1 MQRTISRKSGLE
13 LTHPALRR
21 FPSNDPNLQGWDS
34 ADSYIVNYVEEH
46 LPECRNALVL
56 NDRFGAIS
64 VALTSTRTTL
74 FSDSY
79 CALHAADLNR
89 SNYPKDL
96 DTVNQLDAI
105 SGDFDVVIVRLPKS
119 LFFFETQ
126 LAWIAQNIKPGTP
139 ILVASMVKHLPHTA
153 KELMEHYLGQT
164 HVSHAWKKAR
174 LLLNVKEDR
183 PITKTLESKGFDV
196 FGRHYDTLANVYC
209 RERLDPG
216 TALLLQCIEA
226 IGTAETVADLGC
238 GSGVLGVEYA
248 RHFHPQLVQ
257 YFDESFDAV
266 RSATLNHEKHAPTV
280 KHQSQCGHS
289 LERVS
294 EQRYDLILNN
304 PPFHQDQVV
313 GDFIARAMFED
324 ASRCLN
330 ENGRLVVVGN
340 RHLNY
345 HQILRRWFKRVSL
358 IKSNA
363 KFVVLMADN
372 H

>member
-1 MQRTISRKSGLE
+1 MQRSISSKTGLE
-13 LTHPALRR
+13 LTHPELSR
-21 FPSNDPNLQGWDS
+21 FPNIDPSLQGWDS

-64 VALTSTRTTL
+64 VALTSNRTTL

-79 CALHAADLNR
+79 CALHAANLNR
-89 SNYPKDL
+89 ATYSKEL
-96 DTVNQLDAI
+96 VTVNQLDAI
-105 SGDFDVVIVRLPKS
+105 SDDFDVVIIRLPKS

-126 LAWIAQNIKPGTP
+126 LLWIAQNVKPGTP
-139 ILVASMVKHLPHTA
+139 ILIASMVKHLPHTA
-153 KELMEHYLGQT
+153 KELVEQYLGQT
-164 HVSHAWKKAR
+164 HLSHAWKKAR
-174 LLLNVKEDR
+174 LLLNLKEDK
-183 PITKTLESKGFDV
+183 PVTKTLESKGFDV
-196 FGRHYDTLANVYC
+196 GDRHYDTLPNVYC

-216 TALLLQCIEA
+216 TTLLLQCFDEVGA
-226 IGTAETVADLGC
+226 VETVADLGC
-238 GSGVLGVEYA
+238 GSGVLGTEYA
-248 RHFHPQLVQ
+248 RHFRPKLVD
-257 YFDESFDAV
+257 YFDESHDAA
-266 RSATLNHEKHAPTV
+266 RSATLNHERHAPKI
-280 KHQSQCGHS
+280 KHQSYCGHS
-289 LERVS
+289 LQRAS
-294 EQRYDLILNN
+294 EHRYDLILNN

-324 ASRCLN
+324 ACRCLN
-330 ENGRLVVVGN
+330 RDGKLVVVGN

-372 H
+372 L